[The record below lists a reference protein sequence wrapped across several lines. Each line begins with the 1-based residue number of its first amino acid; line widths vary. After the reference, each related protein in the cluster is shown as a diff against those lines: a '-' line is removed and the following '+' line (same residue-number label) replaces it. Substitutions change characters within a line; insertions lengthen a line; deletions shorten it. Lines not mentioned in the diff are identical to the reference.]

1 MMEEIQIIE
10 AEPVQQAVELA
21 QGLVTDE
28 DVVRLTDSLAVI
40 ADAYRNDVMFRTET
54 QMRVSVLNDTRHP
67 TDASKLAQAYR
78 ECAVHATEL
87 FELACEYHKK
97 LIDLEEEEDNI
108 EWRDGFDRRRHEVEI
123 TRLKFHLSQMS
134 KTAHHRIREINTWR
148 QIIQELQE
156 KPMVDESVSMAV
168 RFCKEIHAMEVMQ
181 AHFPPA
187 DARNLYGLLHHA
199 IKQVREKGLEEQF
212 MAQINGDAQLID
224 WCVRK
229 GILVNT
235 PGTEVKE

>member
-1 MMEEIQIIE
+1 
-10 AEPVQQAVELA
+10 
-21 QGLVTDE
+21 
-28 DVVRLTDSLAVI
+28 
-40 ADAYRNDVMFRTET
+40 
-54 QMRVSVLNDTRHP
+54 
-67 TDASKLAQAYR
+67 
-78 ECAVHATEL
+78 
-87 FELACEYHKK
+87 
-97 LIDLEEEEDNI
+97 
-108 EWRDGFDRRRHEVEI
+108 
-123 TRLKFHLSQMS
+123 
-134 KTAHHRIREINTWR
+134 
-148 QIIQELQE
+148 
-156 KPMVDESVSMAV
+156 MVDESVSMAV

-199 IKQVREKGLEEQF
+199 IKQVREKGLDQQF